1 MRRKSLTVTETLTN
15 TVEEYD
21 MYSKITKT
29 EFVPSVMLITNPSSV
44 NEKTHFFAPTK
55 EYETIFEALDLVKK
69 TIL

>member
-1 MRRKSLTVTETLTN
+1 
-15 TVEEYD
+15 
-21 MYSKITKT
+21 
-29 EFVPSVMLITNPSSV
+29 MLITDANTP

>member
-1 MRRKSLTVTETLTN
+1 
-15 TVEEYD
+15 

-29 EFVPSVMLITNPSSV
+29 EFVPSVMLITDPSSS